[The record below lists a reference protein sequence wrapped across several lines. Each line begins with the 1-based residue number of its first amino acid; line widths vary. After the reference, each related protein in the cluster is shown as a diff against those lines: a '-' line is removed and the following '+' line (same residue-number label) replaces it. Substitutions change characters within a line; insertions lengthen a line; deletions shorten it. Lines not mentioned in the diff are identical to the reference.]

1 MNIEQCISVH
11 ICMCSVYV
19 YWHVIWLCPSCF
31 ICTMYFVKATYFMTA
46 IFVSIRYGSVVIQ
59 PCNDKPITWKK
70 NGKSLTHSVSNNTPQ
85 LCNQTIISRTI
96 KVTIKLLHAV
106 QTIQTCLQKRIR
118 IAAMKCDFTA
128 CVDWLCNY

>member
-1 MNIEQCISVH
+1 
-11 ICMCSVYV
+11 
-19 YWHVIWLCPSCF
+19 
-31 ICTMYFVKATYFMTA
+31 MYLVKATYFMTA
-46 IFVSIRYGSVVIQ
+46 LFVSIRYGSVDSSTNLAMTSQ
-59 PCNDKPITWKK
+59 SLERKME
-70 NGKSLTHSVSNNTPQ
+70 KSLSHSVSNNTPQ

-118 IAAMKCDFTA
+118 IAAMKCEFTA